1 MIYEIAKHPI
11 VTKATET
18 DAKHIPVLSKVNRGI
33 NNLDRIV
40 NMGEKRRITSVFFP
54 IK

>member
-1 MIYEIAKHPI
+1 MIYEIAIHPI

-18 DAKHIPVLSKVNRGI
+18 DAKHIPDLSKVNRGI

-40 NMGEKRRITSVFFP
+40 NMGEKRRNTRDFFP